1 MKAVILY
8 RADSEDSRA
17 VEEFV
22 REFSRRTNR
31 DIEQVDVDSIEGTR
45 MAELYDIM
53 RHPAVLV
60 TKDDGA
66 LVKSWLG
73 VPLPLVND
81 VDGYLVQQ

>member
-8 RADSEDSRA
+8 RPDSEDARA

-22 REFSRRTNR
+22 REFTRRTNR
-31 DIEQVDVDSIEGTR
+31 DIELIDIDTVEGTN

-53 RHPAVLV
+53 QYPAVV
-60 TKDDGA
+60 VIKDDGA
-66 LVKSWLG
+66 LVKHWVG

-81 VDGYLVQQ
+81 VDGYLV

>member
-8 RADSEDSRA
+8 RPDSEDARA

-22 REFSRRTNR
+22 REFTRRTNR
-31 DIEQVDVDSIEGTR
+31 DIELINIDTVEGTN

-53 RHPAVLV
+53 QYPAVV
-60 TKDDGA
+60 VIKDDGA
-66 LVKSWLG
+66 LVKHWVG

-81 VDGYLVQQ
+81 VDGYLV